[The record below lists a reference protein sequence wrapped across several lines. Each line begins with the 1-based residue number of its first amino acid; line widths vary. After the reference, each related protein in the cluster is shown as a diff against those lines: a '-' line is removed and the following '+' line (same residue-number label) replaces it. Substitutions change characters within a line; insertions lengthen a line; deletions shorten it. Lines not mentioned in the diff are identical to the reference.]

1 MIEHHIQR
9 DIIHRLSQA
18 EELRFSELKP
28 AELESNSFMY
38 HLKQLITGGWVEKTD
53 AGYTLTPKG
62 LTYVDGLSLKSSL
75 PRKQA
80 KILSVIVL
88 KNKKGQY
95 LLAKRKFQPFIG
107 TLLFPGGKQHY
118 GESPEDHVARELKE
132 QFGLTGAPVRRGLID
147 QRTYKKEALV
157 THVLTHVYELEYDG
171 AAPEESPKFIYQWS
185 DVEGVKEL
193 YPGSYELFQ
202 ALEHE
207 KSLFFLSLDVGQD

>member
-38 HLKQLITGGWVEKTD
+38 HLKQLISGGWVEKTE

-62 LTYVDGLSLKSSL
+62 LMYVDGLSLTNSL

-88 KNKKGQY
+88 KNKKGEY
-95 LLAKRKFQPFIG
+95 LLARRKFQPFIG

-118 GESPEDHVARELKE
+118 GESPDDHVVRELKE
-132 QFGLTGAPVRRGLID
+132 QFGLSGKPVHRGLID
-147 QRTYKKEALV
+147 QRSYAKETLI
-157 THVLTHVYELEYDG
+157 THVLTHVYELAYDG
-171 AAPEESPKFIYQWS
+171 PAPVESPKFIYEWS
-185 DVEGVKEL
+185 GVEGVKDL

-202 ALEHE
+202 ALENE
-207 KSLFFLSLDVGQD
+207 KSLFFLSLDVSQD